1 MTYLRMNRR
10 ISAERIA
17 DIRQVLS
24 ETQIEFSAR
33 FSRSRFSIIRWE
45 QKGVKFHFKSKRY
58 SAWLDAE
65 REARHIV
72 NTEGTS
78 HEQKQNMR
86 TLRTL

>member
-1 MTYLRMNRR
+1 MNRR

-24 ETQIEFSAR
+24 ETQTEFAER

-45 QKGVKFHFKSKRY
+45 RKGVKFHFKSESY
-58 SAWLDAE
+58 NAWLDAE
-65 REARHIV
+65 REARHII

-86 TLRTL
+86 DLQTL